1 MALAKIYGEEIEG
14 ARTSVQATKASVE
27 NLNLLQQGK
36 GEVVFTLGD
45 SLLLGY
51 KGDEE
56 AGFKAP
62 LDKLRGIAAIYPNHI
77 QIVATADSGIK
88 TLDDLK
94 GKRLSVG
101 APKSG
106 TELNAR
112 AILRRRH
119 QLRRPRQGRVPAVRR
134 MVELMKN
141 RQLDATLQSAGLGVA
156 SIRDLAASVPIQVV
170 AVPGTSSRASAR
182 PTSPRPSRPAPTT
195 ARTRTCRPP
204 P

>member
-14 ARTSVQATKASVE
+14 ARTSSAGH
-27 NLNLLQQGK
+27 QGL
-36 GEVVFTLGD
+36 GREPEPAAAGQGRDRAFTLGD

-51 KGDEE
+51 KGDAE

-62 LDKLRGIAAIYPNHI
+62 LDKLRGIAAIYPNYI

-106 TELNAR
+106 TELNA
-112 AILRRRH
+112 ARH
-119 QLRRPRQGRVPAVRR
+119 
-134 MVELMKN
+134 
-141 RQLDATLQSAGLGVA
+141 
-156 SIRDLAASVPIQVV
+156 
-170 AVPGTSSRASAR
+170 
-182 PTSPRPSRPAPTT
+182 PAPP
-195 ARTRTCRPP
+195 A
-204 P
+204 